1 MPSIKDYFGTSKIK
15 DITVSIPLEMKNEKI
30 GYETLSE
37 EELEQVVNFN
47 LKSVILTH
55 KGERFD
61 PNFGVGI
68 KTYLFEMM
76 TTTTRDLLVK
86 EIKEQVETYLPYL
99 NKFKISATTDTDNG
113 VLSLKITYKINEPS
127 IVGNFDINLP
137 LSQL

>member
-1 MPSIKDYFGTSKIK
+1 MPSIKDYFGTNKIK
-15 DITVSIPLEMKNEKI
+15 DLTVSIPLEIKNEKI

-37 EELEQVVNFN
+37 EELEEVINFN

-68 KTYLFEMM
+68 QTYLFEMM
-76 TTTTRDLLVK
+76 TTTTRDILVN
-86 EIKEQVETYLPYL
+86 EIKEQIETYLPYL
-99 NKFKISATTDTDNG
+99 NKFKVTATEDSKNG
-113 VLSLKITYKINEPS
+113 FLSLKITYKINEPS